1 MAETTYDAHPCSP
14 ATGPDPHSS
23 ASKHHRHE
31 GKGHQ

>member
-1 MAETTYDAHPCSP
+1 MAEPTYDASTRSP
-14 ATGPDPHSS
+14 ATAPDPHSS